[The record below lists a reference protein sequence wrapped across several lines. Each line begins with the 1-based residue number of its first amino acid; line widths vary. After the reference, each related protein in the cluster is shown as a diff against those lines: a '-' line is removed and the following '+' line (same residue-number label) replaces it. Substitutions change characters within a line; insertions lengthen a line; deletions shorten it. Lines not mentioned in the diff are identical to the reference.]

1 MENNKLLDVIKNVEH
16 KSNKELFESLNILSK
31 EFEST
36 KELII
41 NLTRHMDSIEEM
53 YDIVNKEIGKRVTK

>member
-41 NLTRHMDSIEEM
+41 DLTRHMDSIEEM